1 MGEVFLSTD
10 YKNEAVMIVLISV
23 DGGSVSAPL
32 DLPVIYVAKERP
44 TGMRAMDVFLPSDS
58 KGRGE
63 RLKLAFTYAFETME
77 ADGVITLPHGGLQDA
92 ELCKLGEIVQAL
104 QKDADFVDG
113 NLEGGSPFLF
123 GGLFR
128 ILTSFTTGSR
138 RTPWCGLRGYSKT
151 LAPLLA
157 SVKAKG
163 DEYETVLLQAAVTEG
178 VKITDLGAGA
188 DVQGGESITRASRG
202 SFRGSFWGA
211 WGIFMHSTSLKFL
224 FSAVIAFLVDYIL
237 LLALAPLI
245 PLGASLSRGVA
256 KVLAWVCSSQ
266 TNFHLNRL
274 LVFCK
279 TGGLWSSML
288 QYYSLAGVVLLGK
301 VAGVMVLSFI
311 PLWLANLICEAAF
324 FVFNYF
330 VQKKLIFKKK

>member
-1 MGEVFLSTD
+1 MGEVFLSTKCEIED
-10 YKNEAVMIVLISV
+10 VMIVLISV
-23 DGGSVSAPL
+23 EGCSVSAPV
-32 DLPVIYVAKERP
+32 DLPVIVVAKERP
-44 TGMRAMDVFLPSDS
+44 VGMRGGDVFLPADE

-63 RLKLAFTYAFETME
+63 RLRKAFAFAFDKMG
-77 ADGVITLPHGGLQDA
+77 ADGVITLPNGGLQDA
-92 ELCKLGEIVQAL
+92 ELPKIGGIAEAL
-104 QKDADFVDG
+104 QKGADFVDG

-138 RTPWCGLRGYSKT
+138 RAPWCGLRGYSKNM
-151 LAPLLA
+151 APLLD

-163 DEYETVLLQAAVTEG
+163 DEYETVLLQAAVTDG
-178 VKITDLGAGA
+178 VKVTDLGAGA
-188 DVQGGESITRASRG
+188 DVQGGEAIPRASRG
-202 SFRGSFWGA
+202 SFRGSFFGA
-211 WGIFMHSTSLKFL
+211 WGIFMYSTSLKFL

-256 KVLAWVCSSQ
+256 KVLSWVCSSQ

-274 LVFCK
+274 LVFRK

-301 VAGVMVLSFI
+301 VVGVMVLGFI
-311 PLWLANLICEAAF
+311 PLWLANLICEATF
-324 FVFNYF
+324 FVLNYF

>member
-1 MGEVFLSTD
+1 
-10 YKNEAVMIVLISV
+10 MIVLISA
-23 DGGSVSAPL
+23 DECSVSAPV
-32 DLPVIYVAKERP
+32 DLPVIAVAKERP
-44 TGMRAMDVFLPSDS
+44 AGMRSGDVFLSATQ

-63 RLKLAFTYAFETME
+63 RLRQAFAYAFETMGAE
-77 ADGVITLPHGGLQDA
+77 GVITLPAGGLQDA
-92 ELCKLGEIVQAL
+92 ELSKVGGIAEAL
-104 QKDADFVDG
+104 QKGADFVDG

-128 ILTSFTTGSR
+128 ILTAFTTGSR
-138 RTPWCGLRGYSKT
+138 RTPWCGLRGYGKT
-151 LAPLLA
+151 MAPLLA

-163 DEYETVLLQAAVTEG
+163 DEYETVLLQAAATDG
-178 VKITDLGAGA
+178 VKVT
-188 DVQGGESITRASRG
+188 
-202 SFRGSFWGA
+202 GA

-224 FSAVIAFLVDYIL
+224 FSAVIAFLVDYVL

-274 LVFCK
+274 MVFRK

-301 VAGVMVLSFI
+301 VAGVMVLGFI
-311 PLWLANLICEAAF
+311 PLWLANLICEATF
-324 FVFNYF
+324 FVLNYF

>member
-10 YKNEAVMIVLISV
+10 FKNEDVMIVLISV
-23 DGGSVSAPL
+23 DGSRLSAPL
-32 DLPVIYVAKERP
+32 DLPVIYVAKDRP
-44 TGMRAMDVFLPSDS
+44 QGMHKEKGDVFLPCDAS
-58 KGRGE
+58 GRGE
-63 RLKLAFTYAFETME
+63 RLQTAFAFAFEKMG
-77 ADGVITLPHGGLQDA
+77 ADGVITLPEGGLSDG
-92 ELCKLGEIVQAL
+92 ELCLLGQIRTAL
-104 QKDADFVDG
+104 EDGAEFVDG
-113 NLEGGSPFLF
+113 GLSGDSPFLL

-138 RTPWCGLRGYSKT
+138 RTPWCGLRGYGKT

-163 DEYETVLLQAAVTEG
+163 AEYETVLLQAAVTDG
-178 VKITDLGAGA
+178 VKITDLAPGRDDAIPRKPHG
-188 DVQGGESITRASRG
+188 TFRN
-202 SFRGSFWGA
+202 SFFGA

-224 FSAVIAFLVDYIL
+224 VSAVIAFVIDYVLLL
-237 LLALAPLI
+237 LLAPLL
-245 PLGASLSRGVA
+245 PLGKGLSRGVA
-256 KVLAWVCSSQ
+256 KILAWVCSSQ

-274 LVFCK
+274 LVFGNS
-279 TGGLWSSML
+279 GGLWKAML

-301 VAGVMVLSFI
+301 VAGVMLLGFV

>member
-1 MGEVFLSTD
+1 MIMGEVFLSLNF
-10 YKNEAVMIVLISV
+10 KNEDVMIVLISV
-23 DGGSVSAPL
+23 DGYSASVSPE
-32 DLPVIYVAKERP
+32 LPVIYVAKERP
-44 TGMRAMDVFLPSDS
+44 AGMRKGDVYLVSDAS
-58 KGRGE
+58 GRGE
-63 RLKLAFTYAFETME
+63 RLRAAFAHAFDVMS
-77 ADGVITLPHGGLQDA
+77 ADGVITLPAGGMSDC
-92 ELCKLGEIVQAL
+92 ELPLVGQIRQAL
-104 QKDADFVDG
+104 EEGADFVDG
-113 NLEGGSPFLF
+113 GLEGNSPFLF

-128 ILTSFTTGSR
+128 ILTAFTTGSR
-138 RTPWCGLRGYSKT
+138 RAPWCGLRGYGKK

-163 DEYETVLLQAAVTEG
+163 NEYETVFLQAAVTDG
-178 VKITDLGAGA
+178 AKITDLAA
-188 DVQGGESITRASRG
+188 RGGDLPARKSHGT
-202 SFRGSFWGA
+202 FRGSFFGA

-224 FSAVIAFLVDYIL
+224 VSAVIAFLVDYVL
-237 LLALAPLI
+237 LLALAPLL
-245 PLGASLSRGVA
+245 PFSAPLSRGIA

-274 LVFCK
+274 LVFRK
-279 TGGLWSSML
+279 TGGLWTAML

-301 VAGVMVLSFI
+301 VAGVMLLSFV

>member
-1 MGEVFLSTD
+1 
-10 YKNEAVMIVLISV
+10 MIVLISA
-23 DGGSVSAPL
+23 DECSVSAPV
-32 DLPVIYVAKERP
+32 DLPVIAVAKERP
-44 TGMRAMDVFLPSDS
+44 AGMRSGDVFLSATG

-63 RLKLAFTYAFETME
+63 RLKQAFAYAFETMGAE
-77 ADGVITLPHGGLQDA
+77 GVITLPAGGLQDA
-92 ELCKLGEIVQAL
+92 ELSKVGGIAEAL
-104 QKDADFVDG
+104 QKGADFVDG

-128 ILTSFTTGSR
+128 ILTAFTTGSR
-138 RTPWCGLRGYSKT
+138 RTPWCGLRGYGKT
-151 LAPLLA
+151 MAPLLA

-163 DEYETVLLQAAVTEG
+163 DEYETVLLQAAATDG
-178 VKITDLGAGA
+178 VKVTDLGAGV
-188 DVQGGESITRASRG
+188 DVREGEGITRASRG
-202 SFRGSFWGA
+202 NFQNSFFGA

-224 FSAVIAFLVDYIL
+224 FSAVIAFLVDYVL

-274 LVFCK
+274 MVFRK

-301 VAGVMVLSFI
+301 VAGVMVLGFI
-311 PLWLANLICEAAF
+311 PLWLANLICEATF
-324 FVFNYF
+324 FVLNYF